1 MILNTILNL
10 HSLANLTCRSNRFMN
25 PKENNTT
32 PFGQRIEQIIQIVI
46 VYSIITLTFETL
58 PNLTIGQRRFLEVS
72 EIGCVLIF
80 SLEYLVRLFSS
91 KNKLLFVFSFMGIVD
106 LISILPFYFNLG
118 GGSRAFRIIRLFR
131 IFRILKLARYN
142 KAINRFRIA
151 FNTVKEELVLFFLA
165 SFFLIYLVSVGI
177 YYFENEAQPE
187 AFQSIIHSFWW
198 SVVTLTTVGY
208 GDVYPV
214 TIGGQIFTFF
224 VLMIGV
230 GIITIPAGLIATAMT
245 STREEEK

>member
-1 MILNTILNL
+1 
-10 HSLANLTCRSNRFMN
+10 
-25 PKENNTT
+25 
-32 PFGQRIEQIIQIVI
+32 
-46 VYSIITLTFETL
+46 
-58 PNLTIGQRRFLEVS
+58 
-72 EIGCVLIF
+72 
-80 SLEYLVRLFSS
+80 
-91 KNKLLFVFSFMGIVD
+91 MGIID

-151 FNTVKEELVLFFLA
+151 FTTVKEELVLFFLA

-245 STREEEK
+245 RTREEEK